1 MQSEN
6 YLKADE
12 LRRIWKEEFLPST
25 RQEIKL
31 ELQTLKA
38 SIDLLTDRCNTLENS
53 QQFLSNKY
61 DTVVQTLQNVK
72 EQVTKLDKKYK
83 DATGSLEAKQTN
95 MADMADKT
103 QETLYRIDC
112 SLDETQQYLR
122 RDCLEITGV
131 PITSH
136 DNPKLLV
143 KEIGTLIGAEIDD
156 SHIAAAHRLP
166 DSKNVKNRLIVKFL
180 QRDKR
185 EEVYKKRKH
194 LVGKSVHQLPSI
206 RAEIGESVSRDNK
219 IYINESLTS
228 YRKRLFGRIKDYKRK
243 NNVKYLWTSNGKIML
258 KVNEASATEAFTT
271 HEEFEDYL
279 DQISNA

>member
-12 LRRIWKEEFLPST
+12 LRRIWKEEFLPSI

-136 DNPKLLV
+136 VNPKLLV

-206 RAEIGESVSRDNK
+206 QAEIGESVSRDNK

>member
-12 LRRIWKEEFLPST
+12 LRRIWKEEFLPSI

-143 KEIGTLIGAEIDD
+143 IEIGTLIGAEIDD

-228 YRKRLFGRIKDYKRK
+228 YRKRLFGRIKGYKRK